1 MTVTARARRPG
12 QQARPPSLISFT
24 ASASAIY
31 TMRAPP
37 TTIWCGAAV
46 MAPPTARSRCLAVVT
61 RTWLLPV
68 FFLLAMPVALADF
81 DSGCA
86 AFDRGD
92 FQSARKEWEPLAAD
106 GHAQAQFRLGFL
118 YTFGQGVPEDHDLA
132 LRLFRLAAEQ
142 GDADAQNNL
151 GGMYAEG
158 LGVAG
163 DEVEA
168 YMWVEL
174 AARAGHETAIRNRAF
189 SPRG

>member
-1 MTVTARARRPG
+1 M
-12 QQARPPSLISFT
+12 
-24 ASASAIY
+24 
-31 TMRAPP
+31 
-37 TTIWCGAAV
+37 
-46 MAPPTARSRCLAVVT
+46 VT
-61 RTWLLPV
+61 RTLLLPV

-81 DSGCA
+81 DSGCT

-92 FQSARKEWEPLAAD
+92 FQSARKEWEPLAAE
-106 GHAQAQFRLGFL
+106 GHAQAQFRLGCL

-158 LGVAG
+158 LGVAA

-168 YMWVEL
+168 YMWFEL
-174 AARAGHETAIRNRAF
+174 AAGAKDNVQQA
-189 SPRG
+189 

>member
-1 MTVTARARRPG
+1 M
-12 QQARPPSLISFT
+12 
-24 ASASAIY
+24 
-31 TMRAPP
+31 
-37 TTIWCGAAV
+37 
-46 MAPPTARSRCLAVVT
+46 VT
-61 RTWLLPV
+61 RTLLLPV

-81 DSGCA
+81 DSGCT

-92 FQSARKEWEPLAAD
+92 FQSARKEWEPLAAE
-106 GHAQAQFRLGFL
+106 GHPQAQFRLGCL

-158 LGVAG
+158 LGIAA

-168 YMWVEL
+168 YMWFEL
-174 AARAGHETAIRNRAF
+174 AANAGHETAIRNRDYLAEAM
-189 SPRG
+189 SAAQIARAEARARSWRAAHP